1 MSDSIEPRTKASLL
15 GGLTGALTFLVGLQA
30 FRLAT
35 GEGATLDVAVGV
47 AVLVGV
53 VAAVA
58 SYVVEGRV
66 VGGKEQS

>member
-1 MSDSIEPRTKASLL
+1 MSGSIEPRTKASLL
-15 GGLTGALTFLVGLQA
+15 WGLTGALTFLVGLQA

-35 GEGATLDVAVGV
+35 GEGATLGATLGV
-47 AVLVGV
+47 ALLVGV

-66 VGGKEQS
+66 VG